1 MANLAKR
8 QSTAIERVLSEIPD
22 KSRTRQ
28 NLRYAKHKTR
38 EHEKVE
44 LIGSSLVALLF
55 GLFFGNGSWR
65 ATTGYTALSFIFIL
79 AFIFVWHWIHAP
91 GAFRDYWEEKAR
103 ELPDATA
110 QTRRKEVLAERLRD
124 LLREAGEIDQGPSG
138 GMGIH
143 YDMDRLLRY
152 SGHHTRVLRFLEA
165 HYEPETVERFKEKGN
180 RVLEGLLAEAL
191 THDGDAKPKRDKEY
205 PKLDIEIK
213 ETVFDFVDDSRIGAQ
228 YGTLREPCY
237 VTTLLRLKNTRPMS
251 VAIETFKLILRF
263 EGKEY
268 VSFAE
273 SKVAARRLVTLQSEE
288 AFEGTRSDNLNE
300 RSPLVLLED
309 RPPVEGTLQFMFKDL
324 RYMDLLTEGT
334 SLGNCP
340 FTLVLIDT
348 DKERHTAEG
357 LLPAEGVRYVN
368 P

>member
-28 NLRYAKHKTR
+28 NLRYAKYKTR

-44 LIGSSLVALLF
+44 LIGSSVVAVLLGLLF
-55 GLFFGNGSWR
+55 GGGTWG
-65 ATTGYTALSFIFIL
+65 ATTVYTALTFISILVFIFI
-79 AFIFVWHWIHAP
+79 WHWIFAP
-91 GAFRDYWEEKAR
+91 GAFRDYWEEKAK
-103 ELPDATA
+103 ELPDTATE
-110 QTRRKEVLAERLRD
+110 TRRKEVLADRLRD

-138 GMGIH
+138 AIGSLAG
-143 YDMDRLLRY
+143 MDRLLRY

-165 HYEPETVERFKEKGN
+165 HYEPETVERFKEKGS
-180 RVLEGLLAEAL
+180 RVLEGLLADAL
-191 THDGDAKPKRDKEY
+191 TSEAKPKTDREY
-205 PKLDIEIK
+205 PKLAIDIK

-237 VTTLLRLKNTRPMS
+237 VTILLQLKNTRPMS
-251 VAIETFKLILRF
+251 IAIDTFKLTLRF

-273 SKVAARRLVTLQSEE
+273 SKVAARRLVTLQSED
-288 AFEGTRSDNLNE
+288 AFQGTRSDNLNE
-300 RSPLVLLED
+300 RPPLVLLED

-324 RYMDLLTEGT
+324 RYMDLLTDGT

-357 LLPAEGVRYVN
+357 VLPAEGVRYVN